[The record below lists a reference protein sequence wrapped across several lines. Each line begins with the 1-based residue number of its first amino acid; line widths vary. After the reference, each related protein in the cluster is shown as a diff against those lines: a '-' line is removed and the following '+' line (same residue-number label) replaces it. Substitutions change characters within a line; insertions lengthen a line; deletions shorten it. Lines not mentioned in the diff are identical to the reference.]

1 VKKADTVSVLVFDAG
16 GVLLGIDGDLVRA
29 VGPEGELG
37 IVPHAGLL
45 FGRAKADSLRR
56 RRVYLE
62 YATRKRSVVVDA
74 VLGLH
79 AFPREVLTPLP
90 FALRA
95 FGAPSWVL
103 GTMWHLERLVWLVDL
118 FATEALSDEVEAA

>member
-1 VKKADTVSVLVFDAG
+1 MNTTDTVPVLVFDAG

-29 VGPEGELG
+29 VGPEGELD
-37 IVPHAGLL
+37 IASHAGLL
-45 FGRAKADSLRR
+45 FGRTPTESLRR

-62 YATRKRSVVVDA
+62 HSGRRRTVIVDS

-79 AFPREVLTPLP
+79 AFPKEALTPIP

-95 FGAPSWVL
+95 FGAPNWVL

-118 FATEALSDEVEAA
+118 FACEALSDEVEAA